1 MAKVPFA
8 ERAEVSIHKLRDY
21 CLNPF
26 HEEGRHKARVF
37 AARIGMTAAD
47 RLALRGL
54 LLRAVLTEQATLS
67 FRDQYGQRYAVD
79 VCLEWQG
86 RRAVIRSSWI
96 LERGSDTPRLTTC
109 FVL

>member
-1 MAKVPFA
+1 VTTVPFA
-8 ERAEVSIHKLRDY
+8 ERADVSMNKLRDY
-21 CLNPF
+21 CLNPL

-37 AARIGMTAAD
+37 AARLGMTAGD

-79 VCLEWQG
+79 FSLVWQG
-86 RRAVIRSSWI
+86 RRADLRSAWI
-96 LERGSDTPRLTTC
+96 LERGSDTPRLTAC
-109 FVL
+109 YVL